1 MSNQKKR
8 IKKTKEIA
16 KILKKNRIEQN
27 ISQKVLSE
35 WTKINER
42 TLREYENPLSKKNI
56 LYDNIIKL
64 IRELDLNVNE
74 QLICLEKVL
83 F

>member
-1 MSNQKKR
+1 MSNKKR

-27 ISQKVLSE
+27 ISQKALSE

-42 TLREYENPLSKKNI
+42 TLREYENPLSNKNI
-56 LYDNIIKL
+56 LYKNIIKL
-64 IRELDLNVNE
+64 IRELDLNVDE
-74 QLICLEKVL
+74 QRVCLEKVL